1 MVCKCDATTPSCV
14 LPRSAKCIRINPFK
28 KKRRTHVI
36 NRIDPV
42 LLGKY
47 CTRQYNTMECDARQS
62 NTKRA
67 KEKNPCSNTTH
78 HIPVHVTMAIL
89 MMYQW
94 NETKNID
101 IPIPLSY
108 IHMYY
113 IYIYSVVCFCF
124 FWIIMCVA
132 RELGWIII
140 FGLEYFFLLWLC
152 ESSFWLIQKAVKTN
166 LLMIRGYLVLA
177 VFPEECIPW
186 VFLASLEMLIFE

>member
-1 MVCKCDATTPSCV
+1 MRCKTVQYKKSKRKKSMFEYNTPHTCTRYDGDTNDVSMKWNEEYRYTYTTQ
-14 LPRSAKCIRINPFK
+14 LY
-28 KKRRTHVI
+28 THV
-36 NRIDPV
+36 
-42 LLGKY
+42 L
-47 CTRQYNTMECDARQS
+47 
-62 NTKRA
+62 
-67 KEKNPCSNTTH
+67 
-78 HIPVHVTMAIL
+78 
-89 MMYQW
+89 
-94 NETKNID
+94 
-101 IPIPLSY
+101 
-108 IHMYY
+108 Y